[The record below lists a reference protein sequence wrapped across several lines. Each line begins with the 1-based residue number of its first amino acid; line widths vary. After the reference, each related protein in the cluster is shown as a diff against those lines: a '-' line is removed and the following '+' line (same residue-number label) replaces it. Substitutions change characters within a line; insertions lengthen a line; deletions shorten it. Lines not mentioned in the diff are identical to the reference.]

1 MAKKILVVDDEKDIV
16 DILKEILKHEGYDV
30 ETAFDGEEGL
40 KKVVEIKPDLVVA
53 DVMMPKMDG
62 YEFVRKMKEDPSVS
76 SIPVI
81 FLTAK
86 DQTTD
91 RYKGLSL
98 GVVAYIVKLFDL
110 DELRETVRE
119 VLETKKN

>member
-16 DILKEILKHEGYDV
+16 DIVKEILKHEGYEVD
-30 ETAFDGEEGL
+30 TACDGEEGL
-40 KKVVEIKPDLVVA
+40 KKVSESKPDLVVA

-62 YEFVRKMKEDPSVS
+62 YEFVKKMKEDQSAS
-76 SIPVI
+76 SIPVV

-98 GVVAYIVKLFDL
+98 GVAAYIVKLFDL

-119 VLETKKN
+119 ILESKKN

>member
-16 DILKEILKHEGYDV
+16 DIVKEILKHEGYEV

-40 KKVVEIKPDLVVA
+40 KKVSEVRPDLIVA
-53 DVMMPKMDG
+53 DVMMPSMDG
-62 YEFVRKMKEDPSVS
+62 YEFVQKLKEDPSVS
-76 SIPVI
+76 SIPVV

-98 GVVAYIVKLFDL
+98 GIAAYIVKLFDL
-110 DELRETVRE
+110 DELRETVKDI
-119 VLETKKN
+119 LAAKKN

>member
-1 MAKKILVVDDEKDIV
+1 MAKKILVIDDEKDIV
-16 DILKEILKHEGYDV
+16 DIVKEILKNEGYIV

-40 KKVVEIKPDLVVA
+40 RKVVDTKPDLVVV
-53 DVMMPKMDG
+53 DIMMPKMDG
-62 YEFVRKMKEDPSVS
+62 YEFVRRMKEDQSVA

-98 GVVAYIVKLFDL
+98 GVAAYIVKLFDL

>member
-16 DILKEILKHEGYDV
+16 DIVKEILKHEGYEV

-40 KKVVEIKPDLVVA
+40 KKVSEVRPDLIVA
-53 DVMMPKMDG
+53 DVMMPRMDG
-62 YEFVRKMKEDPSVS
+62 YEFVQKLKEDPSVS
-76 SIPVI
+76 SIPVV

-98 GVVAYIVKLFDL
+98 GIAAYIVKLFDL
-110 DELRETVRE
+110 DELRETVKDI
-119 VLETKKN
+119 LAAKKN

>member
-16 DILKEILKHEGYDV
+16 DIVREILKHEGYNV
-30 ETAFDGEEGL
+30 ETAYDGEEGL
-40 KKVVEIKPDLVVA
+40 VKVVDTKPDLVVA

-62 YEFVRKMKEDPSVS
+62 YEFVRRMKENPSIS

-98 GVVAYIVKLFDL
+98 GVAAYIVKLFDL
-110 DELRETVRE
+110 DELRETVKE
-119 VLETKKN
+119 VLESKKN